1 LLGDYYE
8 PHSATGLR
16 REIHFN
22 FAARELSLIVWSLT
36 LGRDD
41 DVKQLV
47 SVAEEW
53 QGVLQICTSL
63 QGRPVQAVL

>member
-1 LLGDYYE
+1 
-8 PHSATGLR
+8 LR

-53 QGVLQICTSL
+53 QGVLERRYYA
-63 QGRPVQAVL
+63 QGFRAGGRAF